1 MEFLLEEGL
10 SPKLISDLEEKN
22 DEGVI
27 DLIKRECENIK
38 DVIRYLKS
46 IGITKIDEL
55 LLAYIEL
62 FLKDVEVVKSTFEK
76 YNIEEVVQ
84 KINEDTS
91 YIENI

>member
-10 SPKLISDLEEKN
+10 SPKLISDLEAKN

-27 DLIKRECENIK
+27 DLIKIECENIK

-62 FLKDVEVVKSTFEK
+62 FFKDVEVVKSTFEK
-76 YNIEEVVQ
+76 YNVEEVVQ

>member
-27 DLIKRECENIK
+27 DLIKIECQNIK